1 MARILIDFVESDKK
15 MIKTLQYFAN
25 PLISGLKSFKTHLY
39 ALYVDQDDVG
49 VAELLTYSD
58 VPNRRP
64 WPNKHPGRKFC
75 KNLRY

>member
-39 ALYVDQDDVG
+39 ALGWIDV
-49 VAELLTYSD
+49 
-58 VPNRRP
+58 R
-64 WPNKHPGRKFC
+64 
-75 KNLRY
+75 NLATLYRILALPEIKIK

>member
-39 ALYVDQDDVG
+39 AVVVFLSIPVFG
-49 VAELLTYSD
+49 SFL
-58 VPNRRP
+58 PKIRF
-64 WPNKHPGRKFC
+64 K
-75 KNLRY
+75 

>member
-39 ALYVDQDDVG
+39 GLVEKKIFALEFIIFEIPLIQV
-49 VAELLTYSD
+49 
-58 VPNRRP
+58 
-64 WPNKHPGRKFC
+64 
-75 KNLRY
+75 

>member
-39 ALYVDQDDVG
+39 GLVKVKHFAP
-49 VAELLTYSD
+49 EMIIFE
-58 VPNRRP
+58 VP
-64 WPNKHPGRKFC
+64 
-75 KNLRY
+75 LIQV